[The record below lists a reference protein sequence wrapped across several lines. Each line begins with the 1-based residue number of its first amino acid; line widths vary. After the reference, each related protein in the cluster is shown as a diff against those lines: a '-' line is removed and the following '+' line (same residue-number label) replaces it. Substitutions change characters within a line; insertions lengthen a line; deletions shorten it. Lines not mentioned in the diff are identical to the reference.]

1 MNMDTFCLGFITA
14 FAAFLSLDSLRRL
27 YLERHRFLKED
38 LNDYDVS
45 FAWRIVIFLIY
56 PLLNL
61 LAFWASSIACQSFG
75 GYVKS
80 LSYGLLWYQ
89 VVPAELASPSYL
101 IPVLFSGEIAQTLLV
116 FLSLPALFFRPH
128 PFFAMLLIYTSAF
141 VMGINLIADP
151 ILSIFGFGSTHWQIA
166 IAYGS
171 KRELVVL
178 AMVHLVLAVIY
189 LIVLKNQTFQMIF
202 ARLIRPIAVEKL
214 QKALSESKAENETS
228 AVSLSELTMRY
239 EMAGFPRQAAKEL
252 RNMKRLYGRAI
263 SVIFM
268 EAYLLY
274 RQHKYQRACTFF
286 IAAGD
291 ACPPASNELKGMFL
305 GAAACCAHANRQYE
319 TALNLVGRA
328 LEFDHNCAMARMI
341 KMDILLRQGKEKK
354 AAEELKTVLWT
365 GANLNFE
372 QSIPIDWQRA
382 IQLLKEEEASKF
394 LSTIGNKVKN

>member
-1 MNMDTFCLGFITA
+1 
-14 FAAFLSLDSLRRL
+14 
-27 YLERHRFLKED
+27 

-61 LAFWASSIACQSFG
+61 LALWSSSVACQWFG

-89 VVPAELASPSYL
+89 VVPGELASPSYL
-101 IPVLFSGEIAQTLLV
+101 IPVLFSGEIAQTLLIL
-116 FLSLPALFFRPH
+116 LSLPALFFRPH
-128 PFFAMLLIYTSAF
+128 PFFAMLLIYTCAF

-151 ILSIFGFGSTHWQIA
+151 ILSIFGFGSMHWQIA
-166 IAYGS
+166 IACSS
-171 KRELVVL
+171 KAELVVL
-178 AMVHLVLAVIY
+178 AMVHFLLAVIY
-189 LIVLKNQTFQMIF
+189 LTVLKNQTFQMVF

-214 QKALSESKAENETS
+214 QQALAERKAENKDGS
-228 AVSLSELTMRY
+228 SVVSLSELTMRY
-239 EMAGFPRQAAKEL
+239 EAAGFHRQAAKEL
-252 RNMKRLYGRAI
+252 RNIKKRYGQEI

-268 EAYLLY
+268 EAYLSY
-274 RQHKYQRACTFF
+274 RQHKYQRACNFF

-291 ACPPASNELKGMFL
+291 ACPPASNDLKGMFL

-328 LEFDHNCAMARMI
+328 LEFDHNCAIARMI

-365 GANLNFE
+365 GGNLNLE

-382 IQLLKEEEASKF
+382 FKLLREEEASKF